1 MSTEEEQYE
10 RWLEHVTL
18 EEAMLLREQATS
30 IEELHD
36 AFYRELSFLGQPAC
50 AVSSGSGPT
59 A

>member
-18 EEAMLLREQATS
+18 EEATLLREQATS

-36 AFYRELSFLGQPAC
+36 AFYRELSFGTGRPARYHR
-50 AVSSGSGPT
+50 GSGPT